1 MATILDGKAVAAKV
15 KSQVAERV
23 ERLKGRGV
31 PCGLAVVLVGEDPAS
46 SVYVRNKRKDCAEVG
61 IAAFDYDL
69 PATCSQEELEALL
82 DELNANPQVSG
93 ILVQM
98 PLPAHLDAE
107 RAIAHI
113 SPEKDVDGFHPVNLG
128 RLVRGLPGPRPCT
141 PAGVMRILEEYGID
155 VAGKRA
161 VVLGRSTIVGKPMA
175 LMLMAH
181 DATVT
186 ICHSRTPNKAQTAQ
200 QADIVVSAIGHANLV
215 KADWMREGAVVIDVG
230 MNRDE
235 AGKLCGDVDY
245 AQVEPIA
252 GAITPVPGGVGP
264 MTRAMLM
271 LNCVTAAER
280 LAGLDAQWAE

>member
-23 ERLKGRGV
+23 ERLRGRGV

-61 IAAFDYDL
+61 IEAFDYDL

-141 PAGVMRILEEYGID
+141 PAGVMRILDEYGID

-200 QADIVVSAIGHANLV
+200 QADIVISAIGHANLV
-215 KADWMREGAVVIDVG
+215 KADWMCEGAVVIDVG

-245 AQVEPIA
+245 AQVEPLA
-252 GAITPVPGGVGP
+252 SAITPVPGGVGP

-280 LAGLDAQWAE
+280 LAGLDAQWAQ

>member
-245 AQVEPIA
+245 AQVEPVA

-271 LNCVTAAER
+271 LNCEAAAER

>member
-1 MATILDGKAVAAKV
+1 MATILDGKAVASKV

-23 ERLKGRGV
+23 ARLTAKGF

-61 IAAFDYDL
+61 IEAFDFDL
-69 PATCSQEELEALL
+69 PATCTQEELESLL
-82 DELNANPQVSG
+82 DELNANRQVSG

-141 PAGVMRILEEYGID
+141 PAGVMRILDEYGID
-155 VAGKRA
+155 VSGKRA

-186 ICHSRTPNKAQTAQ
+186 ICHSRTPNKAQTSQ
-200 QADIVVSAIGHANLV
+200 QADIVISAIGHANLV
-215 KADWMREGAVVIDVG
+215 KADWMREGAVVVDVG

-245 AQVEPIA
+245 AQVEPLA
-252 GAITPVPGGVGP
+252 SAITPVPGGVGP

-280 LAGLDAQWAE
+280 LAGFDAQWAQ

>member
-61 IAAFDYDL
+61 IEAFDFDL
-69 PATCSQEELEALL
+69 PANCSQEELEALL

-200 QADIVVSAIGHANLV
+200 QADIVISAIGHAKLV
-215 KADWMREGAVVIDVG
+215 KADWMRGGAVVIDVG

-235 AGKLCGDVDY
+235 EGKLCGDVDY
-245 AQVEPIA
+245 AQVEPLA
-252 GAITPVPGGVGP
+252 SAITPVPGGVGP

-280 LAGLDAQWAE
+280 LAGLDAHWAE

>member
-245 AQVEPIA
+245 AQVEPVA
-252 GAITPVPGGVGP
+252 GTITPVPGGVGP

>member
-82 DELNANPQVSG
+82 DELNANRQVSG

-245 AQVEPIA
+245 AQVEPVS